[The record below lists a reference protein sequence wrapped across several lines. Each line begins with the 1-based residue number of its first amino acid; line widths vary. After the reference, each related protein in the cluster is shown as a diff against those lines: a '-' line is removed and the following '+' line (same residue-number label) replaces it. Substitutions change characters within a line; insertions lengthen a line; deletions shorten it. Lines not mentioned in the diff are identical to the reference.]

1 MNIDNSTLEKL
12 EKLSHLKISED
23 KRDEII
29 EQLSKILEYVESL
42 NELDTSSLD
51 SYFSTLSGGTP
62 MRDDTPKIDE
72 DVPKIILKNAP
83 NSEDD
88 FFIVPAIIE

>member
-1 MNIDNSTLEKL
+1 VNIDNSTLEKL
-12 EKLSHLKISED
+12 EKLSHLKILDE
-23 KRDEII
+23 KREEII

-51 SYFSTLSGGTP
+51 SYFSTLEGGTP
-62 MRDDTPKIDE
+62 MRDDEVSVDKDIS
-72 DVPKIILKNAP
+72 KIILSNAP
-83 NSEDD
+83 EAENE